1 MILHGGGVITMDP
14 EDRVLRPGWIRI
26 QNGLIEA
33 VSDAELKPAKG
44 EQWIDASA
52 MLVLPGL
59 VNTHTHL
66 FQGLLR
72 AVYDELPLNEYLTYV
87 YRCGLALSHS
97 DCQISAILGGL
108 EALRSGVTTV
118 TDHHFLNRG
127 DDLVTGTVD
136 GLLAAGVRCAVA
148 RTVMDSGDGL
158 PDKIKE
164 TAERAISS
172 VESLLRI
179 YEKEIA
185 QHRFIL
191 MTGPNTPGINATDR
205 ACKAIAEFSRSQGL
219 TMSAHVAEYAGVRNN
234 VQKEYQVNGVVRWL
248 SQIGIL
254 NPNLLAVHA
263 VHIDDDEITMLAD
276 AGVAVSHNPF
286 SNLFCGNG
294 NAPVDLMLRA
304 GMTVGLGT
312 DGAANNNGQGIFDAA
327 RITRLLQRSRPDPFA
342 VTPLQSLRS
351 MTIDGARALGI
362 SQYVGSLE
370 PGKRADVIALALD
383 EPHMV
388 PFVSEPIS
396 HAAHFAKGSD
406 VRMVIVDGDIV
417 VSDGKFQHLDS
428 NEVFVQA
435 QEAGARLVQNLD

>member
-1 MILHGGGVITMDP
+1 MILHGGVVITMDP
-14 EDRVLRPGWIRI
+14 ENRILRPGWIQI
-26 QNGLIEA
+26 QDGVIKA
-33 VSDAELKPAKG
+33 VSDVELQPAEG
-44 EQWIDASA
+44 EQRIDASA
-52 MLVLPGL
+52 MLVMPGL

-87 YRCGLALSHS
+87 YRCGVALSRS
-97 DCQISAILGGL
+97 DCQISATLGGL

-127 DDLVTGTVD
+127 DELVTGTVE

-158 PDKIKE
+158 PDQIKE

-185 QHRFIL
+185 QHKFVL

-205 ACKAIAEFSRSQGL
+205 ACKAITEFSRSEGL
-219 TMSAHVAEYAGVRNN
+219 VISAHVAEYAGVRKN
-234 VQKEYQVNGVVRWL
+234 VQERYQVNGVVRWL
-248 SQIGIL
+248 SQIGVL
-254 NPNLLAVHA
+254 GPNLLAVHA
-263 VHIDDDEITMLAD
+263 VHIDDDEISMLAD
-276 AGVAVSHNPF
+276 ARVAVSHNPF

-294 NAPVDLMLRA
+294 NAPVNLMLKA

-342 VTPLQSLRS
+342 VPPLQSLRS

-370 PGKRADVIALALD
+370 PGKRGDVIALALD

-388 PFVSEPIS
+388 PFVSDPVS

-406 VRMVIVDGDIV
+406 VRLVIVNGAIV
-417 VSDGKFQHLDS
+417 VSGGNFQHLDS
-428 NEVFVQA
+428 YEVLRRA
-435 QEAGARLVQNLD
+435 QEAGARLVQNLN